1 MPSIVF
7 LSAFYRVPIGGAKV
21 AIYGEDYEEE
31 ETDGI
36 KSVQG
41 SGFTV
46 NGEAYNL
53 SGQRVGKDY
62 KGIVI
67 KNGKKYIIK

>member
-1 MPSIVF
+1 MKGMR
-7 LSAFYRVPIGGAKV
+7 AFYRVPIGGAKV
-21 AIYGEDYEEE
+21 AIYGEGYEEE

-36 KSVQG
+36 RSIEN
-41 SGFTV
+41 SELRID
-46 NGEAYNL
+46 NYDYYYNL
-53 SGQRVGKDY
+53 SGQRVDKNY